1 MKYLYIKLVLLI
13 TVMFLVNACEIED
26 NIQPEG
32 NWELSV
38 PLPKAPDNDAIIVL
52 DENNKDEL
60 ITFSWS
66 EASSSAGYGVKYS
79 VAIVDASILDYK
91 NPILEIAADNGEE
104 GLTASVSYEE
114 FDTAL
119 SLAGY
124 DTKSENNLVW
134 AAVAKSLSKTSRGES
149 EMTVTRFET
158 EIIPTQLF
166 VSGSATEKGV
176 DLAEAI
182 SMKRLNNSEGN
193 ASNVF
198 EVYTSLSA
206 GESFMFFSEQSLPA
220 HTYGG
225 AEGTL
230 VKNGVGITVEENGA
244 YRISVNLDD
253 NSYTLLKID
262 RWNVKGSPII
272 GGWGSDEPL
281 EYIGNGVWQG
291 TMDFVELGGFLI
303 RADVSGGGY
312 WDYLLKRVSGTTNEV
327 VMESQAGSQG
337 LSVEDIPGDQ
347 IGTVIVT
354 LDLSADAYSY
364 SIDKDPNA
372 AEPIQTP
379 ETLFLFVNNIMVEE
393 MTKEGDVFTNNVYH
407 ALQTSDVVL
416 LNTLANG
423 SGESYS
429 IGSKIGVSDFPDAV
443 KVSENAEL
451 TETSGDILVERDQA
465 YIFSIDFA
473 NAKFTWN
480 YYNILL
486 FHWDE
491 ANQKWDDRDEFLL
504 TYEHPFKFNTSVNL
518 EAGFDMKFFSPWD
531 NEFGAD
537 NPSDLNGSMTN
548 KGGSNFNNITTSG
561 LYNVSIELTN
571 DFSVGTYEF
580 AQ

>member
-38 PLPKAPDNDAIIVL
+38 PSPKAPDNDAIIVL
-52 DENNKDEL
+52 DENIKDEL

-79 VAIVDASILDYK
+79 VAIVDASTLDYM

-124 DTKSENNLVW
+124 DTKSETNLVW

-166 VSGSATEKGV
+166 ISGSATEKGV

-312 WDYLLKRVSGTTNEV
+312 WDHLLKRVYGTTNEV

-393 MTKEGDVFTNNVYH
+393 MTKEGVVFTNNVYH

-518 EAGFDMKFFSPWD
+518 ESGFDMKFFSPWD

-537 NPSDLNGSMTN
+537 NPSDLSGSMTN